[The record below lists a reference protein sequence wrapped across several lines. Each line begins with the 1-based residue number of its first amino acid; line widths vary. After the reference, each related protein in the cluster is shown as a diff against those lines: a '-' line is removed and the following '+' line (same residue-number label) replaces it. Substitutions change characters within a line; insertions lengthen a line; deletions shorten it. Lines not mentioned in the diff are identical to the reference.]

1 VTGLWTS
8 TETGKPWIR
17 STPGFAYA
25 LASENPHHWPFMS
38 THELGDTVKI
48 GDIDVALFIQEH
60 GAGMTLGF
68 RFGQFAYS
76 TDAMGM
82 PEAAFSVLS
91 GIDLW
96 VVGAAHSVPNRSIR
110 PMPT

>member
-1 VTGLWTS
+1 
-8 TETGKPWIR
+8 
-17 STPGFAYA
+17 
-25 LASENPHHWPFMS
+25 MS

-96 VVGAAHSVPNRSIR
+96 VVGDALDLVPNRIR
-110 PMPT
+110 PIPT